1 MQLNLLIDNPNNSY
15 YFFIFQILL
24 ILSKIIPNDINV
36 DEYVNN
42 IYNEITKTNSNLVF
56 TEQYLLKKL
65 NKKIREKSQNICKSE
80 EGEKIL
86 KKYIPNSDTSP
97 GNDINNIIENSLLLE
112 KIKRNIDSNDV
123 KNENEVH
130 FQYKFNIK
138 QEGILWD
145 GNIEEFLDKIFNS
158 PEMKQNLDEFDNIIK
173 FNLNKDIKKTTG
185 DLKLEEGGIFSSG
198 SSWDIEY
205 NITPD
210 NLDNYTVKTKYNT
223 FEKIFEVIIKF
234 DKNEFNTFLNRGA
247 NKLETDEE
255 NNKLISNYMENL
267 HIPILEILNKEIK
280 ERMKNYVD
288 LDNTNNENYKKDIT
302 QKILDMIFRHISID
316 NLSMF
321 NFIDLEN
328 TTIRLLKNFTEE
340 ENYYTELFEKENMN
354 SINDLLT
361 IKFSKCSDIDISQ
374 CNKKT
379 VNSVC
384 ELVKYRDIKKLP
396 KNFLE
401 DFEYKRKLETEDK
414 NSKVA
419 TLGLILKNITEKIYM
434 KTKRIKIKII

>member
-1 MQLNLLIDNPNNSY
+1 MILNLLIDNPNNSY

-173 FNLNKDIKKTTG
+173 FNLNKDIKKQQ
-185 DLKLEEGGIFSSG
+185 
-198 SSWDIEY
+198 
-205 NITPD
+205 
-210 NLDNYTVKTKYNT
+210 
-223 FEKIFEVIIKF
+223 VI
-234 DKNEFNTFLNRGA
+234 
-247 NKLETDEE
+247 
-255 NNKLISNYMENL
+255 
-267 HIPILEILNKEIK
+267 
-280 ERMKNYVD
+280 
-288 LDNTNNENYKKDIT
+288 
-302 QKILDMIFRHISID
+302 
-316 NLSMF
+316 
-321 NFIDLEN
+321 
-328 TTIRLLKNFTEE
+328 
-340 ENYYTELFEKENMN
+340 
-354 SINDLLT
+354 
-361 IKFSKCSDIDISQ
+361 
-374 CNKKT
+374 
-379 VNSVC
+379 
-384 ELVKYRDIKKLP
+384 
-396 KNFLE
+396 
-401 DFEYKRKLETEDK
+401 
-414 NSKVA
+414 
-419 TLGLILKNITEKIYM
+419 
-434 KTKRIKIKII
+434 